1 MYFLRITG
9 FSVSSAISLSI
20 FFLYSNWTRRLHLFL
35 LHHLWLCA
43 GRFFLHR
50 TTDVC
55 LRPFK
60 VLHRNILT
68 LAESDVSSW
77 YKVLPQAEKALH
89 SDLTNSLDKTAY
101 ELVTKT
107 FLFCFIEENWL
118 TNYNIYHYLLFTSKH
133 LGTLPIAVFLNGI
146 SGGEPIWF
154 QH

>member
-1 MYFLRITG
+1 MCFLRITG

-55 LRPFK
+55 LRPFE

-68 LAESDVSSW
+68 LAESDVSFW
-77 YKVLPQAEKALH
+77 YKVLPQAEQDLH
-89 SDLTNSLDKTAY
+89 SNLTNSLDKTAY
-101 ELVTKT
+101 ELVAKKT
-107 FLFCFIEENWL
+107 FLFVLLKKTDELIIIS
-118 TNYNIYHYLLFTSKH
+118 TIIYYLHQS
-133 LGTLPIAVFLNGI
+133 I
-146 SGGEPIWF
+146 
-154 QH
+154 